1 MLFNTLSARLARVE
15 VERLVDTLGKVKAEV
30 AVDRLA
36 DGLNLATHCP
46 R

>member
-1 MLFNTLSARLARVE
+1 MQFNTISARLAGVE
-15 VERLVDTLGKVKAEV
+15 VERLVDTFGKVKAEV